1 MGWLIDY
8 GWIVIVYLVICYL
21 NRNIQSMSHL
31 MSADQIDDP
40 DYRHQEQLEAL
51 RIHKRAFWK
60 LWGRGKL

>member
-1 MGWLIDY
+1 MDLLITVGW
-8 GWIVIVYLVICYL
+8 VSAVYLVICFV

-40 DYRHQEQLEAL
+40 DYRYQEQLEAL